1 MAPPRLEVDPAE
13 LRGAAG
19 TYDRLARDLSAQAG
33 KLDSL
38 FAACAAAAGDPG
50 LANAISWAATDY
62 ADAARKVSG
71 SVSAQAGAL
80 RGAATSYEH
89 GDHSGAGTVSSTPTG
104 GPR

>member
-1 MAPPRLEVDPAE
+1 MPPPRLQVDPAE

-19 TYDRLARDLSAQAG
+19 TYDRLAGDVGAQAG

-62 ADAARKVSG
+62 ADAAKKVAG
-71 SVSAQAGAL
+71 AVRGQAAAL

-89 GDHSGAGTVSSTPTG
+89 GDHSGAAAVSSTPTG